1 MKNPGP
7 PAHKF
12 GKAFALLF
20 WCALIILCFVFRDR
34 LTVESI
40 VSFVPPNPVMA
51 AAVMLVLFCVKG
63 VSIFIYCGL
72 LYAVGGVLFPF
83 PAALLVNLFG
93 SAFMVSLPF
102 LIGRKA
108 GNGTLERLIERTP
121 KLKILKEIPNQNEGF
136 AAFFTR
142 IIGILPSDPVSM
154 YFGAS
159 GMRYI
164 PFLIGSLVGLLP
176 MVVSFT
182 IMGMS
187 VQDVASPAFIISV
200 CVELGFILLS
210 AVLYGV
216 WRKRRKKA
224 K

>member
-1 MKNPGP
+1 MKTPGL

-12 GKAFALLF
+12 GKTFALLF

-72 LYAVGGVLFPF
+72 LYAVSGVLFPF
-83 PAALLVNLFG
+83 PAAVLVNLLG
-93 SAFMVSLPF
+93 SALMVSLPF

-121 KLKILKEIPNQNEGF
+121 KLKMLKEIPNQNEVLVT
-136 AAFFTR
+136 FFTR
-142 IIGILPSDPVSM
+142 IVGILPSDPVSM

-164 PFLIGSLVGLLP
+164 PFLIGSLAGLLP

-182 IMGMS
+182 VMGMS
-187 VQDVASPAFIISV
+187 VQDVASPAFIISA

-210 AVLYGV
+210 AVLYCV